1 MVTAIAGGRGSW
13 MADNAVLTVAQMR
26 AAEEAAM
33 QNGVDEWELML
44 TAGRATAAWVA
55 RMAAGRSV
63 TILCGPGNNG
73 GDGYVIAET
82 LRASGHDVKVVAPVD
97 PKGEVAQ
104 KARAQFAG
112 KPARTGRID
121 KAVVVDCLFGYGLDR
136 AVEGPFADLLEEMDR
151 SDSFRIAVDVPSAI
165 ASDSGEVLGPLPRY
179 DLTLA
184 LGAWKRAHFMMPAMA
199 RMGETRL
206 VPIGLDI
213 GSTDCVLSRRPHF
226 SAPEPDSHKYRR
238 GLLAIVAGA
247 MPGAPLLSSKAAMRS
262 GAGYVKLLSDHSHP
276 DAPAELV
283 VADDPLDRALADER
297 IDAILIGP
305 GLGRDDTASRRL
317 SAVLAAGRP
326 TVLDADALHMLTPDL
341 LGARAETT
349 LIMTPHEGELS
360 KLCNSFGVESANKL
374 DTASRLAQTSDTV
387 ILAKGPD
394 TVLASPDGRS
404 MVFPR
409 GSSWLSTAGTG
420 DVLAGLVASRLAHH
434 GDAVRAAE
442 EGVWLHHEAARLAGP
457 GFTAGDLADAVRT
470 AVAQLS

>member
-1 MVTAIAGGRGSW
+1 MVIVIAGGRGSW

-26 AAEEAAM
+26 AAEAAALR
-33 QNGVDEWELML
+33 NGVEEWELMR
-44 TAGRATAAWVA
+44 TAGRAAAAWVA

-63 TILCGPGNNG
+63 AILCGPGNNG

-82 LRASGHDVKVVAPVD
+82 LRASGHDVKVIAPVE
-97 PKGEVAQ
+97 PKGAVAE
-104 KARAQFAG
+104 KARACFAG
-112 KPARTGRID
+112 TPTRAGRID
-121 KAVVVDCLFGYGLDR
+121 TAVVVDCLFGYGLDR
-136 AVEGPFADLLEEMDR
+136 RVESPFADLLEELGR
-151 SDSFRIAVDVPSAI
+151 SDAFRIAVDVPSAI
-165 ASDSGEVLGPLPRY
+165 ASDSGEVLGPFADY
-179 DLTLA
+179 NLTLA

-199 RMGETRL
+199 RMGEKRL

-213 GSTDCVLSRRPHF
+213 EPSNCVLSKRPHF
-226 SAPEPDSHKYRR
+226 APPEPDSHKYRR
-238 GLLAIVAGA
+238 GLLAIVAGK
-247 MPGAPLLSSKAAMRS
+247 MPGAPLLSAKAAMRS

-305 GLGRDDTASRRL
+305 GLGRDEAASQRL
-317 SAVLAAGRP
+317 SEALAAGRP
-326 TVLDADALHMLTPDL
+326 TVLDADALHLLTPDL
-341 LGARAETT
+341 LDTRGKTP

-360 KLCNSFGVESANKL
+360 NLCKSFGVESANKL

-387 ILAKGPD
+387 ILAKGAD
-394 TVLASPDGRS
+394 TVLASAEGQT

-434 GDAVRAAE
+434 GDALRAAE

-457 GFTAGDLADAVRT
+457 GFTAGDLADAART
-470 AVAQLS
+470 AMAQLS